1 VHSNHTLLYVIAWGD
16 GEWKNELEWT
26 KRLEGRDVLSMVNN
40 NWRRKKRR
48 RREEKKGKER
58 GNGFHRVGEDRM
70 IIQRDFNG

>member
-1 VHSNHTLLYVIAWGD
+1 MDCPSVHSNHTLLYVIAWGD

-48 RREEKKGKER
+48 RREEKMRKER
-58 GNGFHRVGEDRM
+58 KEEM
-70 IIQRDFNG
+70 DFIAWGKIE